1 MIKQYDGKKYKS
13 VKLTKEEMDGLTGY
27 EITHISCK
35 KCVAIN
41 NVDLCGFLSPCF
53 NDIYYIETIKKIKP

>member
-13 VKLTKEEMDGLTGY
+13 VKLKKEETDGLTGY
-27 EITHISCK
+27 EITHLSCK

-53 NDIYYIETIKKIKP
+53 NDIYYLTTKLIN